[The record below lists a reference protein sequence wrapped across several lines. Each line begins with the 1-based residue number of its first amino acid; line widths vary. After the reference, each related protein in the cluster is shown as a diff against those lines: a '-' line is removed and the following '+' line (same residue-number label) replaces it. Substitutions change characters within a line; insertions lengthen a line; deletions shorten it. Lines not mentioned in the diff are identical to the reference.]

1 MPCTRWCGMNKA
13 GVLFEHSVRLRIA
26 FHDTDAMQVVWHGN
40 YLKYFEIARD
50 GLYAEKGIDLYEFFC
65 SHGYLFPVIRASV
78 KYVQALKVRDEII
91 CTAYLKEA
99 RRKIVM
105 DFAIRRASD
114 DMLCAT
120 GTTEQA
126 AVPVSGSGMDLE
138 IPKEIR
144 EALGCGNDA

>member
-1 MPCTRWCGMNKA
+1 MNKA
-13 GVLFEHSVRLRIA
+13 GALFEHSIRLSIP

-50 GLYAEKGIDLYEFFC
+50 ALYAEKGIDLYEFFC
-65 SHGYLFPVIRASV
+65 RHSYLFPVIRASV
-78 KYVQALKVRDEII
+78 KYVQPLRVRDEII

-105 DFAIRRASD
+105 DFAIRRVSD
-114 DMLCAT
+114 GIICTT

-126 AVPVSGSGMDLE
+126 AVLFSGSGMDLE